1 MSLTGLIRAAPILIA
16 KEVLTSGELLK
27 SMLIR
32 TDSTSTA
39 IQIVQILT
47 TIAAEAVV
55 VL

>member
-1 MSLTGLIRAAPILIA
+1 MTLTGLIRGAPILIA

-32 TDSTSTA
+32 TDSISTA
-39 IQIVQILT
+39 MQIVQIQR
-47 TIAAEAVV
+47 TIAAEAVA